1 MAYTVKIEYAAV
13 AADVTNLVSPICRLF
28 APTGCYTDTKA
39 YEGSVYDT
47 NVSGWGEAL
56 SLEKFVE
63 LSIDHPGALMLFKKA
78 ALSELDSVEFDTD
91 DYTEAIYYEELG
103 KALADQGFTV
113 TVSKKA

>member
-47 NVSGWGEAL
+47 NVDGWGEAL
-56 SLEKFVE
+56 SLEKFIE
-63 LSIDHPGALMLFKKA
+63 LSIDHPGALMMFKKA
-78 ALSELDSVEFDTD
+78 ALSGTAVEFETD
-91 DYTEAIYYEELG
+91 DYKDATYYEEVG
-103 KALADQGFTV
+103 KALKDQGFTV
-113 TVSKKA
+113 TVTKKA